1 MPVQINELV
10 IDVPPPSNQPQG
22 GAGAAPAGAGA
33 SPWTTELARKVD
45 QQLRIAL
52 ERQQRVVAD

>member
-10 IDVPPPSNQPQG
+10 IDVPPPSDQPQG
-22 GAGAAPAGAGA
+22 GGGAASAGTP

-52 ERQQRVVAD
+52 ERQQRVVTD